1 MRAHA
6 GLVEKKSFW
15 SVRALVRCGSA
26 AHLQAS
32 VVER

>member
-1 MRAHA
+1 MRVHA

-26 AHLQAS
+26 AHFQAS
-32 VVER
+32 DVER